1 MSVGNG
7 GQQRTQASSQG
18 ASSQG
23 AGGPEDWG
31 AIKEDVTQIAS
42 TAVERGRSLLDSTI
56 GSAKSQATSYVDQ
69 RKDEV
74 AQSIADFA
82 GSLREALSQFDDRP
96 GIREFVDSAAGGL
109 DQVADSIRERS
120 FNEIFELGEDMI
132 RRRPGT
138 VAIATMVAG
147 FLAARFIKSSA
158 EGIREA
164 EAERRRGAG
173 SQRGAQGQGSGR
185 RPRAQASA
193 GSAYARSGA

>member
-7 GQQRTQASSQG
+7 GQQRTQASPQG
-18 ASSQG
+18 AD
-23 AGGPEDWG
+23 GPQDWG
-31 AIKEDVTQIAS
+31 AIREDVTQLAS
-42 TAVERGRSLLDSTI
+42 TAVERGRGLLDSTI
-56 GSAKSQATSYVDQ
+56 DQAKSQATTYVDR

-82 GSLREALSQFDDRP
+82 NSLREALGQFDDRP

-120 FNEIFELGEDMI
+120 FNEIFELGEDLI
-132 RRRPGT
+132 RRRPGS
-138 VAIATMVAG
+138 VAVATMVAG

-158 EGIREA
+158 ENIREA
-164 EAERRRGAG
+164 EAERRRIAG
-173 SQRGAQGQGSGR
+173 GQRGGSGGGQR

>member
-18 ASSQG
+18 ASPQD
-23 AGGPEDWG
+23 AGGAQDWG
-31 AIKEDVTQIAS
+31 GVREDVTQLAS
-42 TAVERGRSLLDSTI
+42 TAVERGRTLLDSTI
-56 GSAKSQATSYVDQ
+56 DQAKSQATSYVDQ

-74 AQSIADFA
+74 AESISGFA
-82 GSLREALSQFDDRP
+82 NSLREALSQFDDRP

-120 FNEIFELGEDMI
+120 FNEIFELGEDLI
-132 RRRPGT
+132 RRRPGS
-138 VAIATMVAG
+138 VAIATLVAG

-158 EGIREA
+158 ENIREA
-164 EAERRRGAG
+164 EAERRRSAG
-173 SQRGAQGQGSGR
+173 GSRGGQGR

>member
-7 GQQRTQASSQG
+7 GQQRTQASSQEP
-18 ASSQG
+18 SPQG
-23 AGGPEDWG
+23 AGGPEEWG
-31 AIKEDVTQIAS
+31 AIKEDVTQLAGA
-42 TAVERGRSLLDSTI
+42 AVERGRTLLDSTI
-56 GSAKSQATSYVDQ
+56 DQAKSQATSYVDQ

-74 AQSIADFA
+74 AQSIAGFA
-82 GSLREALSQFDDRP
+82 SSLREATKEFDDRP

-109 DQVADSIRERS
+109 EQVADSIRERS
-120 FNEIFELGEDMI
+120 FNEIFELGEDMV
-132 RRRPGT
+132 RRRPGA
-138 VAIATMVAG
+138 VAVATLVAG

-164 EAERRRGAG
+164 AAERRRGAG
-173 SQRGAQGQGSGR
+173 SQRGGQQRR

>member
-18 ASSQG
+18 ASPQDT
-23 AGGPEDWG
+23 GGSADWG
-31 AIKEDVTQIAS
+31 AVQEDVAQLAS
-42 TAVERGRSLLDSTI
+42 TAVERGRTLLDSTI
-56 GSAKSQATSYVDQ
+56 DQAKSQATTYVDR

-74 AQSIADFA
+74 AESISGFA
-82 GSLREALSQFDDRP
+82 SSLREALSQFDDRP

-120 FNEIFELGEDMI
+120 FNEIFEYGEDMI
-132 RRRPGT
+132 RRRPGA
-138 VAIATMVAG
+138 VAAATLVAG
-147 FLAARFIKSSA
+147 FLVARFIKSSA

-164 EAERRRGAG
+164 EAARRRGG
-173 SQRGAQGQGSGR
+173 SQRGGQGR

-193 GSAYARSGA
+193 GSPYARSGA